1 MIDDN
6 NNNYYSIK
14 VNIITILL
22 LKLLLS
28 VYPFCV
34 KYSKNTPKYSILNT
48 NLGAKTTLERKEK
61 LFIITQRHREREKIR
76 SRRNRI
82 YYTHIY
88 IQSVICASALVV
100 CASSSLK
107 LIKSSIF

>member
-22 LKLLLS
+22 LKLLLLS

-34 KYSKNTPKYSILNT
+34 KYSKNTPKFSIPNT
-48 NLGAKTTLERKEK
+48 NLGAKTKGKAAFHHHAETQRERKEPLETK
-61 LFIITQRHREREKIR
+61 SYLLHA
-76 SRRNRI
+76 
-82 YYTHIY
+82 HIY

>member
-1 MIDDN
+1 MITTATTL
-6 NNNYYSIK
+6 K

-34 KYSKNTPKYSILNT
+34 KYSKNTPKFSILNT
-48 NLGAKTTLERKEK
+48 NLGAKTTLERRRKS
-61 LFIITQRHREREKIR
+61 FSSQRQREFREPLETK
-76 SRRNRI
+76 S
-82 YYTHIY
+82 YLLHTHVC
-88 IQSVICASALVV
+88 IQSVICALALVL

>member
-82 YYTHIY
+82 YYARIY
-88 IQSVICASALVV
+88 IFKVLFAPQRWLCAHHHLLNS
-100 CASSSLK
+100 
-107 LIKSSIF
+107 

>member
-34 KYSKNTPKYSILNT
+34 KYSKNTPKFSILNT
-48 NLGAKTTLERKEK
+48 NLGAKT
-61 LFIITQRHREREKIR
+61 
-76 SRRNRI
+76 
-82 YYTHIY
+82 
-88 IQSVICASALVV
+88 
-100 CASSSLK
+100 
-107 LIKSSIF
+107 

>member
-1 MIDDN
+1 MITTT
-6 NNNYYSIK
+6 IK

-22 LKLLLS
+22 LKLLLLS

-34 KYSKNTPKYSILNT
+34 KYSKILHSEHQFGGK
-48 NLGAKTTLERKEK
+48 NLKGKAAFHHHAETQRERKEPLETK
-61 LFIITQRHREREKIR
+61 SYLLR
-76 SRRNRI
+76 
-82 YYTHIY
+82 THIY
-88 IQSVICASALVV
+88 IQSVLCASALVV

>member
-34 KYSKNTPKYSILNT
+34 KYSKNTPKYSILKHQFGGKNHT
-48 NLGAKTTLERKEK
+48 
-61 LFIITQRHREREKIR
+61 
-76 SRRNRI
+76 
-82 YYTHIY
+82 
-88 IQSVICASALVV
+88 
-100 CASSSLK
+100 
-107 LIKSSIF
+107 

>member
-1 MIDDN
+1 MITTT
-6 NNNYYSIK
+6 IK

-22 LKLLLS
+22 LKLLLLS

-34 KYSKNTPKYSILNT
+34 KHSKNTPTFSILNT
-48 NLGAKTTLERKEK
+48 NLGAKTCKEK
-61 LFIITQRHREREKIR
+61 PLFIITQRHRESKKEPLETK
-76 SRRNRI
+76 S
-82 YYTHIY
+82 YLLHTHIY
-88 IQSVICASALVV
+88 IQIVICASALVV